1 MLDVGRATNHFSG
14 MVDSGDNLSFER
26 LTPRERE
33 ILRLIA
39 QHRQSKEIARLLRLS
54 PKTVEMHVLSARRRL
69 AGLNRRDAALAFIA
83 WEADPGNDYRKQSA
97 ELATAQSEVSS
108 RFNSES
114 SHDEIFHERSEPGLD
129 LLHRKLAV
137 SGRGP
142 DLDGGNSGTRP
153 AGLGDGFGAA
163 QGAGGGRPAGQAAPE
178 SFGRD
183 GFPGGRHAASYGR
196 SWRDDLTPL
205 QWLGLILAVATLGG
219 ILLGTVTM
227 GAHEFLYALQRF
239 REGWSP
245 PPAH

>member
-1 MLDVGRATNHFSG
+1 

-83 WEADPGNDYRKQSA
+83 WETDPGNDYRKQSA

-114 SHDEIFHERSEPGLD
+114 SHDEIFRQQPEPGLG
-129 LLHRKLAV
+129 LFHRELAV
-137 SGRGP
+137 PGRRP
-142 DLDGGNSGTRP
+142 DPDGGD
-153 AGLGDGFGAA
+153 AGAGSAGDGNGLGAA
-163 QGAGGGRPAGQAAPE
+163 QGAGGGRSAWQAAPE
-178 SFGRD
+178 GPGRD
-183 GFPGGRHAASYGR
+183 GLPGGRHAASYGR

-245 PPAH
+245 PPAP

>member
-1 MLDVGRATNHFSG
+1 
-14 MVDSGDNLSFER
+14 MVDSGDNLGFER

-83 WEADPGNDYRKQSA
+83 WESDPGNDYRKQSA

-114 SHDEIFHERSEPGLD
+114 SHDENFHEQSQPGLG

-137 SGRGP
+137 PGRGFDP
-142 DLDGGNSGTRP
+142 DGGHAGAGSVGGGD
-153 AGLGDGFGAA
+153 GLGPA
-163 QGAGGGRPAGQAAPE
+163 QGAGGGRSAWQAAPE
-178 SFGRD
+178 GIGRD
-183 GFPGGRHAASYGR
+183 GFPGGRHAAPYGR

>member
-1 MLDVGRATNHFSG
+1 
-14 MVDSGDNLSFER
+14 MVDAGDNLGFER

-83 WEADPGNDYRKQSA
+83 WETDPGNDYRKQSA
-97 ELATAQSEVSS
+97 GLAMAQSEVSS

-114 SHDEIFHERSEPGLD
+114 SHDDEIFHEHSEPGLG

-137 SGRGP
+137 PGRGA
-142 DLDGGNSGTRP
+142 DLDGGNAGTRS
-153 AGLGDGFGAA
+153 AGGGDGLGSA
-163 QGAGGGRPAGQAAPE
+163 QGAGGGRSAWQAAPE
-178 SFGRD
+178 GLGRD
-183 GFPGGRHAASYGR
+183 GLPGGRHAAPYGR

>member
-1 MLDVGRATNHFSG
+1 
-14 MVDSGDNLSFER
+14 MVDSGDNLGFER

-39 QHRQSKEIARLLRLS
+39 QHRQSKEIARLLQLS
-54 PKTVEMHVLSARRRL
+54 PKTVEMHVLSARRRVG
-69 AGLNRRDAALAFIA
+69 GLNRRDAALAFVA
-83 WEADPGNDYRKQSA
+83 WETDPGNDYRKQSPD
-97 ELATAQSEVSS
+97 LATARSDGSS
-108 RFNSES
+108 RLNSES
-114 SHDEIFHERSEPGLD
+114 SHDEIYPEQPERFEPGLD
-129 LLHRKLAV
+129 LLHRQLAV
-137 SGRGP
+137 ARRGADPDGRHAGAWSA
-142 DLDGGNSGTRP
+142 GG
-153 AGLGDGFGAA
+153 GDGLGAA
-163 QGAGGGRPAGQAAPE
+163 QGAGGGRPSREAAAE
-178 SFGRD
+178 SVGGD
-183 GFPGGRHAASYGR
+183 GLPGGRHAAAHGNGR

>member
-1 MLDVGRATNHFSG
+1 
-14 MVDSGDNLSFER
+14 MVDSGDNLGFER

-54 PKTVEMHVLSARRRL
+54 PKTVEMHVLSARRRVG
-69 AGLNRRDAALAFIA
+69 GLNRRDAALAFIA
-83 WEADPGNDYRKQSA
+83 WETDPGNDYRKQSPD
-97 ELATAQSEVSS
+97 LATARSEGSS
-108 RFNSES
+108 RSNSES
-114 SHDEIFHERSEPGLD
+114 SHDEIFPEQFEPD
-129 LLHRKLAV
+129 LGFLHRELAV
-137 SGRGP
+137 ARRGSDPDGR
-142 DLDGGNSGTRP
+142 NAGTRP
-153 AGLGDGFGAA
+153 AGGGDGLGAA
-163 QGAGGGRPAGQAAPE
+163 QGAGGGRPAREAASE
-178 SFGRD
+178 SVGGD
-183 GFPGGRHAASYGR
+183 GLPSGRHAASHGR

>member
-1 MLDVGRATNHFSG
+1 
-14 MVDSGDNLSFER
+14 MVDSSDNLGFKR

-39 QHRQSKEIARLLRLS
+39 QHRQSKEIARLLSLS

-83 WEADPGNDYRKQSA
+83 WETDPGNDYRKQSA
-97 ELATAQSEVSS
+97 ELATAQLEGSS

-114 SHDEIFHERSEPGLD
+114 SHDQTFHEQSASGLG
-129 LLHRKLAV
+129 LLHRELAV
-137 SGRGP
+137 PRRGP
-142 DLDGGNSGTRP
+142 DPDGGDARARP
-153 AGLGDGFGAA
+153 TGGGDGLGPA
-163 QGAGGGRPAGQAAPE
+163 QGAGGGRSSGQAAPE
-178 SFGRD
+178 GPGRD
-183 GFPGGRHAASYGR
+183 GLPGGRHAAPYGR

-245 PPAH
+245 PPAP

>member
-1 MLDVGRATNHFSG
+1 
-14 MVDSGDNLSFER
+14 MVDSGDNLGFER

-54 PKTVEMHVLSARRRL
+54 PKTVEMHVLSARRRVG
-69 AGLNRRDAALAFIA
+69 GLNRRDAALAFIA
-83 WEADPGNDYRKQSA
+83 WETDPGNDYRKQSPD
-97 ELATAQSEVSS
+97 LATGRSQGSS
-108 RFNSES
+108 RLNSES
-114 SHDEIFHERSEPGLD
+114 SHDEIFPEQFEPGLG
-129 LLHRKLAV
+129 LLHRELAV
-137 SGRGP
+137 ARGGFDPDGRHAGARP
-142 DLDGGNSGTRP
+142 TGG
-153 AGLGDGFGAA
+153 GDGFGPA
-163 QGAGGGRPAGQAAPE
+163 QGAGGGRPAREAAPQ
-178 SFGRD
+178 GPGGD
-183 GFPGGRHAASYGR
+183 GLPGGRHAASHGR

>member
-1 MLDVGRATNHFSG
+1 

-69 AGLNRRDAALAFIA
+69 AGMNRRDAALAFIA
-83 WEADPGNDYRKQSA
+83 WETDPGNDYRRQSA

-114 SHDEIFHERSEPGLD
+114 SHDEIFHEQSEPGLG

-137 SGRGP
+137 PGRRP
-142 DLDGGNSGTRP
+142 DPDGGNAGTRS
-153 AGLGDGFGAA
+153 AGGGDGFGAA
-163 QGAGGGRPAGQAAPE
+163 QGAGGGRSAWQAAPE
-178 SFGRD
+178 GPGRD
-183 GFPGGRHAASYGR
+183 GLPGGRHAASYGR

>member
-1 MLDVGRATNHFSG
+1 
-14 MVDSGDNLSFER
+14 MVDSGDNLGFER

-39 QHRQSKEIARLLRLS
+39 QYRQSKEIARLLRLS

-83 WEADPGNDYRKQSA
+83 WETDPGNDYRKQSA
-97 ELATAQSEVSS
+97 ELATAQLEVSS
-108 RFNSES
+108 RLNSES
-114 SHDEIFHERSEPGLD
+114 SHDETFAEVFHQQSEPNLG
-129 LLHRKLAV
+129 LLHRELAV
-137 SGRGP
+137 PGRGP
-142 DLDGGNSGTRP
+142 DLDGGDARARP
-153 AGLGDGFGAA
+153 AGGGDGLGPA
-163 QGAGGGRPAGQAAPE
+163 QGAGGGRPSGQAAAEGP
-178 SFGRD
+178 GRD
-183 GFPGGRHAASYGR
+183 GLPGGRHAAAYGR

-245 PPAH
+245 PPAP

>member
-1 MLDVGRATNHFSG
+1 

-69 AGLNRRDAALAFIA
+69 AGLGRRDAALAFIA
-83 WEADPGNDYRKQSA
+83 WETDPGNDYRRQSA
-97 ELATAQSEVSS
+97 ELATAPFEGSS
-108 RFNSES
+108 RINSES
-114 SHDEIFHERSEPGLD
+114 SHDHIFHEQSEPSVS
-129 LLHRKLAV
+129 LLRRELAV
-137 SGRGP
+137 PGRGSDP
-142 DLDGGNSGTRP
+142 DGGDAGTRP
-153 AGLGDGFGAA
+153 AGGGDGLGPA
-163 QGAGGGRPAGQAAPE
+163 QGAGGGRSAWQAAPE
-178 SFGRD
+178 GPGRD
-183 GFPGGRHAASYGR
+183 GLPGGRHAASYGR

-227 GAHEFLYALQRF
+227 GTHEFLYALQRF

>member
-1 MLDVGRATNHFSG
+1 
-14 MVDSGDNLSFER
+14 MVDSGDNLGFER

-39 QHRQSKEIARLLRLS
+39 QHRQSKEIARLLSLS

-69 AGLNRRDAALAFIA
+69 AGLGRRDAALAFIA
-83 WEADPGNDYRKQSA
+83 WETDPGNDYRKQSA
-97 ELATAQSEVSS
+97 ELATAQFEGSS

-114 SHDEIFHERSEPGLD
+114 SHDQAFHEQAFHEQPEPGLG
-129 LLHRKLAV
+129 LLHRELAV
-137 SGRGP
+137 PRRGP
-142 DLDGGNSGTRP
+142 DLDGGNARARP
-153 AGLGDGFGAA
+153 AGGGDGLGPA
-163 QGAGGGRPAGQAAPE
+163 QGAGGGRSSGQAASEGP
-178 SFGRD
+178 GRD
-183 GFPGGRHAASYGR
+183 GLPGGRHAAPYGR

-245 PPAH
+245 PPAP